1 LKGFLEP
8 ILDLKR
14 QIGRI
19 ARDLDFYGNQMR
31 GQTPLADEA
40 REKFRRHACELREKL
55 NTALFYRDAP
65 SNSNRFPHYPGF
77 GFNRRQGTRSAS
89 FCLTGETESGAH
101 THPAS
106 QSTFGS
112 AVRACLAPGDRREF
126 VEGSVKRGRHRP
138 HSLGPDK

>member
-40 REKFRRHACELREKL
+40 RTQESLA
-55 NTALFYRDAP
+55 T
-65 SNSNRFPHYPGF
+65 
-77 GFNRRQGTRSAS
+77 QGS
-89 FCLTGETESGAH
+89 
-101 THPAS
+101 
-106 QSTFGS
+106 
-112 AVRACLAPGDRREF
+112 
-126 VEGSVKRGRHRP
+126 
-138 HSLGPDK
+138 